1 MGDYRNILVH
11 CLINI
16 GDVVMATSALALLKE
31 IYPEAKITMMV
42 KPAAAPIV
50 QNNPVVDEVIIFDYT
65 PKKTSVGKMLS
76 FLWLIR
82 SRKFDLSIS
91 FDGKSRPAF
100 LTFLA
105 GIPRRVGPSG
115 IFGGRSKALK
125 IFTDV
130 IQTPNYLEVHQTQ
143 VLQSIVRGFT
153 GYAGSV
159 QPVMARIMPEN
170 ENAAET
176 LIAELPIK
184 RYKIALCVKGTFP
197 LKDWPQE
204 RFAQLVDKLALQ
216 VDAAFFV
223 IGAPADKDYADSMIV
238 QATTPVA
245 NFCGRTSL
253 IDLAALLTKADL
265 FITVD
270 TGAMHIGAAT
280 GVPLVALYG
289 CTTPINVSPCSS
301 NATVIAHKFPC
312 NPCHYPADACPHD
325 FQCMNSIIVD
335 EVFLAAS
342 EKLNSKIVNTNID
355 R

>member
-1 MGDYRNILVH
+1 MGDPRNILVH

-16 GDVVMATSALALLKE
+16 GDVLMSTSALALLKE
-31 IYPEAKITMMV
+31 IYPQAKITMMV

-65 PKKTSVGKMLS
+65 PKKTSLKKMFH
-76 FLWLIR
+76 FLQLIR

-91 FDGKSRPAF
+91 LDGKSRPAY

-115 IFGGRSKALK
+115 IFGGKSKALK

-153 GYAGSV
+153 GYKGTA

-170 ENAAET
+170 EAVADN
-176 LIAELPIK
+176 LLAELVPK
-184 RYKIALCVKGTFP
+184 RYQIALCVKGTFP
-197 LKDWPQE
+197 LKDWPAA
-204 RFAQLVDKLALQ
+204 RFAQLVDQLAVQ
-216 VDAAFFV
+216 QDSAFFI
-223 IGAPADKDYADSMIV
+223 IGAPADKAYADRVIT

-253 IDLAALLTKADL
+253 VDLAALLTKADL

-270 TGAMHIGAAT
+270 TGAMHIGATT
-280 GVPLVALYG
+280 GVPLVALFG
-289 CTTPINVSPCSS
+289 CTTPINVAPCS
-301 NATVIAHKFPC
+301 ATATIIAHKFPC
-312 NPCHYPADACPHD
+312 NPCHYPADSCPHQ
-325 FQCMNSIIVD
+325 FQCMDSITVA
-335 EVFLAAS
+335 EVLQAATAQ
-342 EKLNSKIVNTNID
+342 LIGPA
-355 R
+355 